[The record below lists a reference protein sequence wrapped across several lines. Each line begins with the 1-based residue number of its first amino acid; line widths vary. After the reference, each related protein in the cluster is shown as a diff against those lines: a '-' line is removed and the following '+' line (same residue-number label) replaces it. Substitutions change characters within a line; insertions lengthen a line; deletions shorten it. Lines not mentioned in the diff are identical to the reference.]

1 MESEARDSHDAPL
14 TSDRSQVKLLFLD
27 GEPVSTPGLR
37 ESSGDRVALAAEDGA
52 WAVDR
57 SLGAFRSREGE
68 ALPPSPV
75 FHLLDAFPAAKA
87 PVSGAA
93 GAWPEL
99 PPAPRAESDEAAV
112 ELREWERLRRL
123 DREQRGE

>member
-1 MESEARDSHDAPL
+1 
-14 TSDRSQVKLLFLD
+14 VKLLFLD
-27 GEPVSTPGLR
+27 GEPIPTPGLR
-37 ESSGDRVALAAEDGA
+37 ESSRDRVALAAEDDA
-52 WAVDR
+52 WELDR
-57 SLGAFRSREGE
+57 SLGVFRSRDGE

-75 FHLLDAFPAAKA
+75 FHPLEVFPGAEA

-99 PPAPRAESDEAAV
+99 PPAPRAESDEAMA